1 MSDSSK
7 SSVGFLLMYRLH
19 LHFRHIACRHSNA
32 HMCLIFIAHGA
43 DLQITN
49 LTNETPLDCVPDPN
63 GTCAKL
69 LKYNISLKSI
79 TGTKSDKI
87 VLSK

>member
-1 MSDSSK
+1 
-7 SSVGFLLMYRLH
+7 
-19 LHFRHIACRHSNA
+19 
-32 HMCLIFIAHGA
+32 MCLIFIAHGA
-43 DLQITN
+43 DLMIKN
-49 LTNETPLDCVPDPN
+49 LTDEMPLDCVPDPN

-79 TGTKSDKI
+79 QGTKNNRI